1 MRSLKLVSF
10 YAMRMRRVVPVVC
23 AVMLVVM
30 LGTLISLNALTEKVT
45 QYDLDGA
52 QLVAREVNANVN
64 FGFDYIGAFTV
75 LAWAIAL
82 AIATSERRL
91 LASMGASNW
100 EWLLS
105 LVLYSALQAVVF
117 TLFSVLLGALGR
129 SAMML
134 MGMEASAPWSAQL
147 IFTGGRENFWQD
159 CLYGAANMLRMCAG
173 AALLAVVFKRWW
185 KPILIV
191 FGAGIVTMVVL
202 VIQVDVSSYASQI
215 VYWIEQFIRFL
226 ENSVLPA
233 LEAYYSNTTFGA
245 RLGREFLDALVLFA
259 LCYPATW
266 HMKNA

>member
-134 MGMEASAPWSAQL
+134 MGMEASTPWSAQL

-159 CLYGAANMLRMCAG
+159 CLYGAANMLRRRAPGDLHRRGRGNRPAG
-173 AALLAVVFKRWW
+173 RGVQALVETHFDRVRRRDCDDG
-185 KPILIV
+185 
-191 FGAGIVTMVVL
+191 GAGNPGGSVFLCHADRVL
-202 VIQVDVSSYASQI
+202 D
-215 VYWIEQFIRFL
+215 
-226 ENSVLPA
+226 
-233 LEAYYSNTTFGA
+233 
-245 RLGREFLDALVLFA
+245 
-259 LCYPATW
+259 
-266 HMKNA
+266 

>member
-134 MGMEASAPWSAQL
+134 MGMEASTPWSAQL
-147 IFTGGRENFWQD
+147 IFTGG
-159 CLYGAANMLRMCAG
+159 LYGAANMLRMCAG
-173 AALLAVVFKRWW
+173 IALLAVVFKRWW

-202 VIQVDVSSYASQI
+202 VIQVEVSSYATQI

>member
-1 MRSLKLVSF
+1 
-10 YAMRMRRVVPVVC
+10 MRMRRVVPVVC

-134 MGMEASAPWSAQL
+134 MGMEASTPWSAQL
-147 IFTGGRENFWQD
+147 IFTGGRVNFWQD
-159 CLYGAANMLRMCAG
+159 CLYGAANMLRIVRGNRPAG
-173 AALLAVVFKRWW
+173 RGVQALVETHFDRVRRRDCDDG
-185 KPILIV
+185 
-191 FGAGIVTMVVL
+191 GAGNPGGSVFLCHADRVL
-202 VIQVDVSSYASQI
+202 D
-215 VYWIEQFIRFL
+215 
-226 ENSVLPA
+226 
-233 LEAYYSNTTFGA
+233 
-245 RLGREFLDALVLFA
+245 
-259 LCYPATW
+259 
-266 HMKNA
+266 